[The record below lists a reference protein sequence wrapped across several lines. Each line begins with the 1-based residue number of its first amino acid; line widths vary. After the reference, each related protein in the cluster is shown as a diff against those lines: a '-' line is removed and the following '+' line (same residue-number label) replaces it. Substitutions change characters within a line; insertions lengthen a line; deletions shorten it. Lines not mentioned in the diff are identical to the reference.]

1 MTRSAVLL
9 VSLLLLIPLWPTTSL
24 GGQVMVAVAA
34 NFTAPMKELSQRF
47 EQQTGH
53 RAIVSYGSTGK
64 LFAQIHN
71 GAPFEVF
78 LAADQERPR
87 LLFEAGMGDEPT
99 TYAIGRLVLWSADPD
114 LIDDEAS
121 VLYASDAFDR
131 IAIANPKTAPYG
143 AAAMQ
148 ILQALGVQQQL
159 MPKLVRGDNIAQTYQ
174 FVMTGNAQLGF
185 VAMSQVGEH
194 GSKWIPPDSLHAPIR
209 QDMVLLD
216 KGRSNAAAVALVDF
230 LRSDDG
236 RAITRRYGY
245 LAE

>member
-1 MTRSAVLL
+1 MTRSALLL
-9 VSLLLLIPLWPTTSL
+9 VTLILLVPLWPTTSS
-24 GGQVMVAVAA
+24 GGQVKVAVAA

-71 GAPFEVF
+71 GAPYEVF

-87 LLFEAGMGDEPT
+87 LLFQAGLGDEPT

-121 VLYASDAFDR
+121 VLYAADAFDR

-148 ILQALGVQQQL
+148 VLEALGVGQRL

-174 FVMTGNAQLGF
+174 FVMTENAQLGF
-185 VAMSQVGEH
+185 VAMSQVSEK
-194 GSKWIPPDSLHAPIR
+194 GSKWIPPGSIHTPIR
-209 QDMVLLD
+209 QDMVLID
-216 KGRSNAAAVALVDF
+216 RGRNNAAAVALVDF
-230 LRSDDG
+230 LRSDDA
-236 RAITRRYGY
+236 RAITNRYGY